1 MIIFEYFRS
10 LIATATATALTDNE
24 WATVGGVHQSRRLPN
39 AIAEKTAE
47 VAATPS
53 NRSARQAA
61 DSETEPKQK
70 PRMTEPNEP
79 TKSRDADS
87 TPTVNPRRAT
97 SDERM
102 RCKRAFATTFHQQLL
117 GNWLPALARGVAWS
131 SQPRVERMCVCVWN
145 VEGVGGEWQASFWR
159 QLWRLS
165 RCRLSLLTMRP

>member
-1 MIIFEYFRS
+1 MIISEYFGS

-24 WATVGGVHQSRRLPN
+24 SATVGGVHQSRRLPN
-39 AIAEKTAE
+39 AIAEKIAE

-70 PRMTEPNEP
+70 PRNRNKP

-87 TPTVNPRRAT
+87 TPTVNPRLAT

-131 SQPRVERMCVCVWN
+131 SQPRVERMCVCVCGMWM
-145 VEGVGGEWQASFWR
+145 VLAASGKRVFGAICGDF
-159 QLWRLS
+159 LDAGC
-165 RCRLSLLTMRP
+165 RC